1 MPDGTVS
8 PSVFPP
14 PPQTQEGQSVG
25 FETEAYAIMDTLRY
39 IRPDV
44 HTVCCGKAFGNAAML
59 LASGKKGN
67 RYSLP
72 HASIMT
78 CPPRLNRKVDTATNL
93 MITANEL
100 DSNTETYVE
109 YLVEFTGKTR
119 DEVLK
124 DIARTRYFTPETA
137 IEYGLIDKVINPKSV
152 RKRAAAS
159 ARWAGGA
166 LCLGTGRRTC
176 LVLTRQLRSA
186 CAGRHDGKEEL
197 RGDAAGGDRPQQR
210 GQAGAR
216 CGWARTRRRLN
227 CCFRR
232 VGAAQQAKRGIGR
245 CIAVGCQQVARCE
258 R

>member
-1 MPDGTVS
+1 MPLGNT
-8 PSVFPP
+8 
-14 PPQTQEGQSVG
+14 QTQEGQAVG

-67 RYSLP
+67 RYALP

-100 DSNTETYVE
+100 DANTETYVD
-109 YLVEFTGKTR
+109 YLTEFTGKTR

-137 IEYGLIDKVINPKSV
+137 IEYGLIDKVVNPKSV
-152 RKRAAAS
+152 RAREGRGGVDFLATLLPLVSLSELCPQTSSGRAPFPPQSLMEKKDYERMLQAAN
-159 ARWAGGA
+159 ARYGG
-166 LCLGTGRRTC
+166 GRPG
-176 LVLTRQLRSA
+176 A
-186 CAGRHDGKEEL
+186 P
-197 RGDAAGGDRPQQR
+197 AA
-210 GQAGAR
+210 AGAR
-216 CGWARTRRRLN
+216 G
-227 CCFRR
+227 
-232 VGAAQQAKRGIGR
+232 GGRGG
-245 CIAVGCQQVARCE
+245 GD
-258 R
+258 